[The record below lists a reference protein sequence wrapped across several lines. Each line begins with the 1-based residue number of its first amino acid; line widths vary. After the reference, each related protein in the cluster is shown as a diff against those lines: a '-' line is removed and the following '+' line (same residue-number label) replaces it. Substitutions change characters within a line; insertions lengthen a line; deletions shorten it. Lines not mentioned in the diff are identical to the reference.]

1 MVSRKRANH
10 HKQTATK
17 NQQGRR
23 HANPAK
29 QKTGPEPKPNTH
41 NNHTR
46 FAKWHREN
54 VPPCHHKTCTT
65 NHWKSSSMAQL
76 PCEYF
81 FVRVGGST
89 VLSLTRGPAT
99 TGSLSATQECRDTN
113 CGSSLCKYGRN
124 VVTAWGAQRT
134 YWGGPLLGV
143 QKANVFTA
151 PKMRLLQWPFLP
163 KLARL

>member
-46 FAKWHREN
+46 FAKWHRES

-81 FVRVGGST
+81 FCPSRRVYGLESYSRT
-89 VLSLTRGPAT
+89 SHHRQSVSDTRVPRHQLRLISLQVWSERGHCLRCSENILGRT
-99 TGSLSATQECRDTN
+99 TSWS
-113 CGSSLCKYGRN
+113 
-124 VVTAWGAQRT
+124 
-134 YWGGPLLGV
+134 
-143 QKANVFTA
+143 
-151 PKMRLLQWPFLP
+151 PKS
-163 KLARL
+163 